1 MLADFITYLRRHF
14 PIDGTMTQRTTFLRE
29 ATGLVRSF
37 TWYDA
42 TVLSLAVTGP
52 TIFGISSQFGYVAP
66 SNPGADF
73 GLSAAIG
80 LLFMIPLAI
89 VYYLFSIQMPRS
101 GGDYIWLGR
110 TLNPILGFV
119 GGWAMFLSF
128 IMLLASASVTEPG
141 VVMPDVAVALGY
153 VWNNPALISW
163 GQTFPSS
170 TTNLFVGT
178 LLTVGIGVIIA
189 ACNPKVYSKIMLILA
204 GIIFLAT
211 FIFIGAFAIATP
223 SSFAAG
229 LSSMTNGNLTVSGLV
244 SQAAAAGYPYAP
256 VTNAA
261 TFLAVPFGVLLFN
274 GFNYSVYISGEV
286 RNVKHGMFWGV
297 LVALAICG
305 VLDIAGLYLIEG
317 AVGFPFIQATWN
329 LFVAG
334 KFPLGVSPWA
344 PLFIP
349 AVIGNPYVSSFVEIG
364 FLLFNFWWAA
374 GLAICVSRY
383 IFAFSFDRVLPT
395 VFADVNDRLQ
405 VPLKAIGVTTVV
417 AVVFIILSIYT
428 SYIGQLLNVT
438 VIWTIVWM
446 IVGLAAIVLPFW
458 RKQFT
463 TGLPGGKVLLPLFGV
478 FTIIVMGTTFYWGL
492 TNSGLG
498 PTGAGSSTFILGIFG
513 SGLVI
518 YLARYFY
525 FKGKGL
531 DLIKGQLEI
540 PPE

>member
-1 MLADFITYLRRHF
+1 MAKSSV
-14 PIDGTMTQRTTFLRE
+14 FLRE

-42 TVLSLAVTGP
+42 TILSLAVTGP

-66 SNPGADF
+66 ANPGADF

-80 LLFMIPLAI
+80 FLFMIPLAI
-89 VYYLFSIQMPRS
+89 VYYIFSIQMPRS

-110 TLNPILGFV
+110 TLNPILGFI

-153 VWNNPALISW
+153 VWNNPGLITW
-163 GQTFPSS
+163 GQNVASS
-170 TTNLFVGT
+170 NTNLFLGT
-178 LLTVGIGVIIA
+178 LLTVGIGVLIA
-189 ACNPKVYSKIMLILA
+189 AFTPRVYSKIMLILA

-211 FIFIGAFAIATP
+211 FIFIGAFAVATP

-229 LSSMTNGNLTVSGLV
+229 LSAMTNGNVTVSGLV
-244 SQAAAAGYPYAP
+244 SQSAAAGMPYAP
-256 VTNAA
+256 VTMAA

-297 LVALAICG
+297 LVALIICG
-305 VLDIAGLYLIEG
+305 ILDLAGLYAIEG
-317 AVGFPFIQATWN
+317 TMGFPFIQAVWS
-329 LFVAG
+329 LSSAG
-334 KFPLGVSPWA
+334 KFSLIVPPWA

-349 AVIGNPYVSSFVEIG
+349 AVVANPYLSSFVEIG

-374 GLAICVSRY
+374 GLAICISRY
-383 IFAFSFDRVLPT
+383 VFAFSFDRVLPT
-395 VFADVNDRLQ
+395 VFADVNERLH
-405 VPLKAIGVTTVV
+405 VPLKAVGLTMVVGVI
-417 AVVFIILSIYT
+417 FIILSIYT

-438 VIWTIVWM
+438 VIWTIVWIM
-446 IVGLAAIVLPFW
+446 VGISAIILPSW
-458 RKQFT
+458 RKQFAS
-463 TGLPGGKVLLPLFGV
+463 GLPGGKVLLPLFGV
-478 FTIIVMGTTFYWGL
+478 LTIIAMGATFYWGV

-498 PTGAGSSTFILGIFG
+498 PTGPGSLEFILGLFA
-513 SGLVI
+513 SGLLI

-525 FKGKGL
+525 FKRKGL
-531 DLIKGQLEI
+531 DLIRGQMEI

>member
-1 MLADFITYLRRHF
+1 MA
-14 PIDGTMTQRTTFLRE
+14 TQSKVFLRE

-42 TVLSLAVTGP
+42 TILSLAVTGP

-66 SNPGADF
+66 ANPGADF

-80 LLFMIPLAI
+80 FLFMIPLAI

-110 TLNPILGFV
+110 TLNPVLGFV
-119 GGWAMFLSF
+119 GGWVMFLSF
-128 IMLLASASVTEPG
+128 ILLLASASVTEPT
-141 VVMPDVAVALGY
+141 VVVPDVAVALGY
-153 VWNNPALISW
+153 VWNNPGLVAW
-163 GQTFPSS
+163 GQAFPAS
-170 TTNLFVGT
+170 TTTVFLTT
-178 LLTVGIGVIIA
+178 LLTVGVGLIIGSCTPRI
-189 ACNPKVYSKIMLILA
+189 YSRIMIVLA
-204 GIIFLAT
+204 VIIFLAT
-211 FIFIGAFAIATP
+211 FIFIGAFAAATP

-229 LSSMTNGNLTVSGLV
+229 LSAMTNGNVTVSGIV
-244 SQAAAAGYPYAP
+244 SQAAAAGTPYVP

-286 RNVKHGMFWGV
+286 RNVKYGMFWGV
-297 LVALAICG
+297 LVALVICG

-317 AVGFPFIQATWN
+317 AMGFPFIQGIWTLA
-329 LFVAG
+329 VAG
-334 KFPLGVSPWA
+334 KFSLAVSPWA

-349 AVIGNPYVSSFVEIG
+349 AVVGNPYLSSFVEIG

-374 GLAICVSRY
+374 GLGICVARY

-395 VFADVNDRLQ
+395 VFADVNDRLH
-405 VPLKAIGVTTVV
+405 VPLKAMGLTTVI
-417 AVVFIILSIYT
+417 AIIFIIISIYT

-438 VIWTIVWM
+438 VIWTIVW
-446 IVGLAAIVLPFW
+446 ILVGISGIVLPFW
-458 RKQFT
+458 RKQFSS
-463 TGLPGGKVLLPLFGV
+463 GLLGGKLVLPLFGV
-478 FTIIVMGTTFYWGL
+478 LTIIAMGATFYWGI

-498 PTGAGSSTFILGIFG
+498 VTGLGPQLFIVGLFV

-525 FKGKGL
+525 FKTKGL
-531 DLIKGQLEI
+531 DIIKGQMEI

>member
-1 MLADFITYLRRHF
+1 MSTK
-14 PIDGTMTQRTTFLRE
+14 QKVFLRE

-42 TVLSLAVTGP
+42 TILSLAVTGP

-110 TLNPILGFV
+110 TLNPVLGFV
-119 GGWAMFLSF
+119 GGWAMFGSF
-128 IMLLASASVTEPG
+128 IMLLASASVTEPS

-153 VWNNPALISW
+153 VWNNPGLISW
-163 GQTFPSS
+163 GQALPSS
-170 TTNLFVGT
+170 NTNLFLGT

-189 ACNPKVYSKIMLILA
+189 SFTPRIYSKIMLTLA

-211 FIFIGAFAIATP
+211 FIFIGAFGVATP

-229 LSSMTNGNLTVSGLV
+229 LSAMTGGSVTVSGLV
-244 SQAAAAGYPYAP
+244 SQAAAAGTPYAP
-256 VTNAA
+256 VTMAA

-274 GFNYSVYISGEV
+274 GFNYSVYVSGEV

-305 VLDIAGLYLIEG
+305 ILDITGLYLIEG
-317 AVGFPFIQATWN
+317 AMGFPFIQAIWT

-349 AVIGNPYVSSFVEIG
+349 AVVSNPYLSSFVEIG

-374 GLAICVSRY
+374 GIAICVSRY

-395 VFADVNDRLQ
+395 VFADVNDRLH
-405 VPLKAIGVTTVV
+405 VPLKAIGLTLVV
-417 AVVFIILSIYT
+417 AILFIILSIYT
-428 SYIGQLLNVT
+428 PYIGQLLNVT

-446 IVGLAAIVLPFW
+446 MVGLAAIILPLW
-458 RKQFT
+458 RKQFAS
-463 TGLPGGKVLLPLFGV
+463 GLPGGKVILPLFGV
-478 FTIIVMGTTFYWGL
+478 LTIIGMGTTFYWGV

-498 PTGAGSSTFILGIFG
+498 PTGPGSLEFIAGLFG
-513 SGLVI
+513 SGLLI

>member
-1 MLADFITYLRRHF
+1 LSKTKV
-14 PIDGTMTQRTTFLRE
+14 FLRE

-42 TVLSLAVTGP
+42 TILSLAVTGP

-66 SNPGADF
+66 ANPGADF

-80 LLFMIPLAI
+80 LVFMIPLGI

-153 VWNNPALISW
+153 VWNNPGLISW
-163 GQTFPSS
+163 GQSLASS
-170 TTNLFVGT
+170 NTNLFLGT
-178 LLTVGIGVIIA
+178 LFTVLVGLIIGS
-189 ACNPKVYSKIMLILA
+189 CTPKIYSKIMLFLA
-204 GIIFLAT
+204 AIIFIAT
-211 FIFIGAFAIATP
+211 FIFIGAYGAATP

-229 LSSMTNGNLTVSGLV
+229 LSAMTNGNVTVSGLV
-244 SQAAAAGYPYAP
+244 SQAAAAGMPYAP
-256 VTNAA
+256 VTMGA

-297 LVALAICG
+297 LVALMICG
-305 VLDIAGLYLIEG
+305 LLDITGLYLIEG
-317 AVGFPFIQATWN
+317 AMGFPFIQAVWN
-329 LFVAG
+329 LFGAG

-349 AVIGNPYVSSFVEIG
+349 AVVANPYLASFVEIG

-374 GLAICVSRY
+374 GLGICVSRY
-383 IFAFSFDRVLPT
+383 VFAFSFDRVLPT
-395 VFADVNDRLQ
+395 VFADVNDRLH
-405 VPLKAIGVTTVV
+405 VPLKAMGLTMVV
-417 AVVFIILSIYT
+417 AVIFIILSIYT
-428 SYIGQLLNVT
+428 SYIGELLNVT
-438 VIWTIVWM
+438 VIWAIVW
-446 IVGLAAIVLPFW
+446 ILVGIAGIVLPFW

-463 TGLPGGKVLLPLFGV
+463 SGLPGGKIVLPLFGV
-478 FTIIVMGTTFYWGL
+478 LTLAGMGMTFYWGC

-498 PTGAGSSTFILGIFG
+498 PTGPGSFEFILAIFL
-513 SGLVI
+513 SGLLI

-531 DLIKGQLEI
+531 DIIKGQMEI

>member
-1 MLADFITYLRRHF
+1 MSTKSRV
-14 PIDGTMTQRTTFLRE
+14 FLRE

-42 TVLSLAVTGP
+42 TILSLAVTGP

-80 LLFMIPLAI
+80 LLFMIPLAA

-110 TLNPILGFV
+110 TLNPVLGFV

-128 IMLLASASVTEPG
+128 ILLLCSASVTEPT

-153 VWNNPALISW
+153 VWNNPGLISW
-163 GQTFPSS
+163 GQTFFFT
-170 TTNLFVGT
+170 TTNEFIFT
-178 LLTVGIGVIIA
+178 LLTVGLGIIIA
-189 ACNPKVYSKIMLILA
+189 AFSPRVYSKIMLILA
-204 GIIFLAT
+204 GIIFLAS
-211 FIFIGAFAIATP
+211 FIFIGAFAVATP

-229 LSSMTNGNLTVSGLV
+229 LSAMTNGNVTVNGLV
-244 SQAAAAGYPYAP
+244 SQAAAAGTPYAP
-256 VTNAA
+256 VTMAA

-286 RNVKHGMFWGV
+286 RNVKNGMFWGV

-305 VLDIAGLYLIEG
+305 VLDIAGLYFIEG
-317 AVGFPFIQATWN
+317 AMGFPFIQAIWN
-329 LFVAG
+329 LATAG
-334 KFPLGVSPWA
+334 KFSMVVSPWA
-344 PLFIP
+344 PLFVP
-349 AVIGNPYVSSFVEIG
+349 AVVSNPYVSSFVEVG
-364 FLLFNFWWAA
+364 FLIFNFWWAA
-374 GLAICVSRY
+374 GLAICISRY

-395 VFADVNDRLQ
+395 IFADVNDRLH
-405 VPLKAIGVTTVV
+405 VPLKAVVLTLVIG
-417 AVVFIILSIYT
+417 IIFTAISIYT
-428 SYIGQLLNVT
+428 SYIGQLLNTT
-438 VIWTIVWM
+438 VIWTIVWIM
-446 IVGLAAIVLPFW
+446 LGVAAIITPFY

-463 TGLPGGKVLLPLFGV
+463 SGLPGGKVLLPAFGV
-478 FTIIVMGTTFYWGL
+478 LTILGMGATFYWGI
-492 TNSGLG
+492 TNPGLGVTGLG
-498 PTGAGSSTFILGIFG
+498 PQLFIVAIFA
-513 SGLVI
+513 SGFVI
-518 YLARYFY
+518 YMARYFY

-531 DLIKGQLEI
+531 DIIKGQMEI

>member
-1 MLADFITYLRRHF
+1 MATKSKV
-14 PIDGTMTQRTTFLRE
+14 FLRD

-42 TVLSLAVTGP
+42 TILSLAVTGP

-66 SNPGADF
+66 GNPGADF

-80 LLFMIPLAI
+80 FVFMIPLAI
-89 VYYLFSIQMPRS
+89 VYYLFSLQMPRS

-153 VWNNPALISW
+153 VWNSPGLISW
-163 GQTFPSS
+163 GQTFASS
-170 TTNLFVGT
+170 STNLFLGT

-189 ACNPKVYSKIMLILA
+189 AFTPRIYSKIMLVLA

-211 FIFIGAFAIATP
+211 FIFIGAFATATP

-229 LSSMTNGNLTVSGLV
+229 LAAMTNGSVTVSGLV
-244 SQAAAAGYPYAP
+244 SQAAAAGTPYAP
-256 VTNAA
+256 VTMAA

-297 LVALAICG
+297 LVALVICG
-305 VLDIAGLYLIEG
+305 ILDITGLYLIEG
-317 AVGFPFIQATWN
+317 TMGFPFIQAIWT
-329 LFVAG
+329 LASAG
-334 KFPLGVSPWA
+334 KFSLGVSPWA

-349 AVIGNPYVSSFVEIG
+349 AVVANPFLSSFVEIG

-374 GLAICVSRY
+374 GLAICISRY

-395 VFADVNDRLQ
+395 VFADVNDRLH
-405 VPLKAIGVTTVV
+405 VPLKAVGLTMIV
-417 AVVFIILSIYT
+417 AVIFIIISIYT

-438 VIWTIVWM
+438 VIWAVVWIM
-446 IVGLAAIVLPFW
+446 VALAAIILPFW

-463 TGLPGGKVLLPLFGV
+463 SGLLGGKVLLPLFGV
-478 FTIIVMGTTFYWGL
+478 LTIIAMGATFYWGV
-492 TNSGLG
+492 TNPSLG
-498 PTGAGSSTFILGIFG
+498 PIGSGPFTFILALFG
-513 SGLVI
+513 SGFVI

-525 FKGKGL
+525 FKTKGL
-531 DLIKGQLEI
+531 DLIKGQMEI

>member
-1 MLADFITYLRRHF
+1 MSTK
-14 PIDGTMTQRTTFLRE
+14 QKVFLRE

-42 TVLSLAVTGP
+42 TILSLAVTGP

-110 TLNPILGFV
+110 TLNPVLGFV
-119 GGWAMFLSF
+119 GGWAMFGSF

-153 VWNNPALISW
+153 VWNNPGLISW
-163 GQTFPSS
+163 GQTLPSS
-170 TTNLFVGT
+170 NTNLFLGT

-189 ACNPKVYSKIMLILA
+189 SFTPRIYSKIMLTLA

-211 FIFIGAFAIATP
+211 FIFIGAFGVATP

-229 LSSMTNGNLTVSGLV
+229 LSAMTSGNVTVSGLV
-244 SQAAAAGYPYAP
+244 SQAAAAGTPYAP
-256 VTNAA
+256 VTMAA

-274 GFNYSVYISGEV
+274 GFNYSVYVSGEV

-305 VLDIAGLYLIEG
+305 ILDITGLYLIEG
-317 AVGFPFIQATWN
+317 AMGFPFIQAIWN

-334 KFPLGVSPWA
+334 KFSLGVQPWA

-349 AVIGNPYVSSFVEIG
+349 AVVSNPYLSSFVEIG

-374 GLAICVSRY
+374 GIAICVSRY
-383 IFAFSFDRVLPT
+383 VFAFSFDRVLPT
-395 VFADVNDRLQ
+395 VFADVNERIH
-405 VPLKAIGVTTVV
+405 VPLKAVGLTTAV
-417 AVVFIILSIYT
+417 AILFIILSIYT

-446 IVGLAAIVLPFW
+446 MVGLAAIILPFW

-463 TGLPGGKVLLPLFGV
+463 SGLPGGKLLLPLFGV
-478 FTIIVMGTTFYWGL
+478 LTIIAMGTTFYWGV

-498 PTGAGSSTFILGIFG
+498 PTGPGSLEFIAALFG
-513 SGLVI
+513 SGLLI

-531 DLIKGQLEI
+531 DLIKGQMEI